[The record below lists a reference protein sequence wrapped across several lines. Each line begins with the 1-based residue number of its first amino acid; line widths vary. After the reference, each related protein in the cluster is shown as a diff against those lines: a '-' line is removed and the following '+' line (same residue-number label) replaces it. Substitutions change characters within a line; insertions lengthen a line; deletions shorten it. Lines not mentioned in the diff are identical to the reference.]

1 MILLQLEPLKTQNKM
16 LRKIIFILSVFLFS
30 YNLNAQVYYGF
41 KVGANISNISGD
53 NVYNG
58 MKGAMHVGAVA
69 EIAVSDLFSIQP
81 ELLYSMQGSQ
91 DSDDSSFKNN
101 NHYITVPVMIKYF
114 INETMSIDAG
124 PQIGYLVFAKTSN
137 GWEEWV
143 DTKDQ
148 LNAFDYGFNIGASY
162 EMDNGMNI
170 NIRYNYNFANIYKSN
185 DFDLKANNTVIQI
198 SLGYKF
204 Y

>member
-1 MILLQLEPLKTQNKM
+1 M
-16 LRKIIFILSVFLFS
+16 LRKITFILTVLLFS

-53 NVYNG
+53 NLYDG
-58 MKGAMHVGAVA
+58 MKPAMHVGALA
-69 EIAVSDLFSIQP
+69 EITVSDSFSIQP

-91 DSDDSSFKNN
+91 DSDDSNLKNN
-101 NHYITVPVMIKYF
+101 NHYITLPVMVKYF
-114 INETMSIDAG
+114 INETISIDAG
-124 PQIGYLVFAKTSN
+124 PQVGYLVFAKASN
-137 GWEEWV
+137 GWQEWL
-143 DTKDQ
+143 DNKDQ
-148 LNAFDYGFNIGASY
+148 LNTFDYGFNIGASY

-185 DFDLKANNTVIQI
+185 DLDLKANNTVIQI

>member
-1 MILLQLEPLKTQNKM
+1 M
-16 LRKIIFILSVFLFS
+16 LRKITFILTVLLFS

-53 NVYNG
+53 NSYDG
-58 MKGAMHVGAVA
+58 MKGAMHVGTVA
-69 EIAVSDLFSIQP
+69 EIIVSDLFSIQP

-91 DSDDSSFKNN
+91 DSDDSSLKNN
-101 NHYITVPVMIKYF
+101 NHYITVPIMIKYF

-124 PQIGYLVFAKTSN
+124 PQIGYLLFAQTSN

>member
-1 MILLQLEPLKTQNKM
+1 MI
-16 LRKIIFILSVFLFS
+16 RKIFFITILYLISS
-30 YNLNAQVYYGF
+30 NISAQTYYGF

-53 NVYNG
+53 NPYDG
-58 MKGAMHVGAVA
+58 IKGAMHVGAVA
-69 EIAVSDLFSIQP
+69 EITVSDLFSVQP

-91 DSDDSSFKNN
+91 DKDDSSLKNN
-101 NHYITVPVMIKYF
+101 NHYITLPIMVKYF
-114 INETMSIDAG
+114 INETISIDAG
-124 PQIGYLVFAKTSN
+124 PQIGYLLFAQKSN
-137 GWEEWV
+137 GWEEWT
-143 DTKDQ
+143 DIKDQ